1 MNQTIIPTLTGAE
14 LLAKV
19 NAMRETN
26 ATNSEIAHA
35 CGYTRDNGNPAFTD
49 FYTALIAAKFP
60 DGIPVED
67 DAEADAKVIEL
78 AESYPMGAIEAFCDY
93 WSTDDLESF
102 EDAYQ
107 GEFESGADF
116 AKDLV
121 EGCYNC
127 DALNLPYWV
136 TVRIDWEDTWDN
148 LRDDYIELNGY
159 IFSLNW

>member
-1 MNQTIIPTLTGAE
+1 MNQTVISTLTGAE

-93 WSTDDLESF
+93 WSTDDLEHF

-107 GEFESGADF
+107 GEFESGAEF
-116 AKDLV
+116 TKDLV
-121 EGCYNC
+121 EGCYGVPR
-127 DALNLPYWV
+127 DMPYWV
-136 TVRIDWEDTWDN
+136 EYDWAATWDN
-148 LRDDYIELNGY
+148 LCHDYVEVNGF